1 MKVPLSLRRLLV
13 PCVLTAATASC
24 MNSPTL
30 ESIRYG
36 YSPSRVAAQ
45 AATPIPDDYNDMAS
59 GWAPERLGETG
70 AILYGFD
77 GTPVGASR
85 PGTVTKTKEP
95 INSGV
100 DPAPPGSRGTL
111 LDLYT
116 AAAEKLQVLTTRNE
130 DLQMGMD
137 RAENRAYDLDQQLK
151 ALQIAYDTLGKEKLD
166 VESRN
171 LELAGR
177 LATAQIARLE
187 AERALLEATLEWR
200 RMSAENN
207 KPLGGK
213 GERGQ
218 TP

>member
-1 MKVPLSLRRLLV
+1 MKAPFSLRRLMV
-13 PCVLTAATASC
+13 PCALAAATASC
-24 MNSPTL
+24 MSSPSL

-45 AATPIPDDYNDMAS
+45 VATPIPDDYNDMAA
-59 GWAPERLGETG
+59 GWAPEHREEA

-77 GTPVGASR
+77 GTPVGSSR
-85 PGTVTKTKEP
+85 PGTITETKQP
-95 INSGV
+95 INNGV
-100 DPAPPGSRGTL
+100 DPAPPGSRDTL

-116 AAAEKLQVLTTRNE
+116 KAAENVQILTTRNE

-137 RAENRAYDLDQQLK
+137 RAENRAYDLGEQLK
-151 ALQIAYDTLGKEKLD
+151 ALQAAYDTLGQEKQTAD
-166 VESRN
+166 TQS

-207 KPLGGK
+207 KPLTGQ

-218 TP
+218 RP

>member
-1 MKVPLSLRRLLV
+1 MKVHLSLRRLWV
-13 PCVLTAATASC
+13 PCIVAAATASC

-36 YSPSRVAAQ
+36 YSPSRVVAQ
-45 AATPIPDDYNDMAS
+45 ASTPIPDDYNDMAS
-59 GWAPERLGETG
+59 GWAPERPDDAGPV
-70 AILYGFD
+70 LYGFD

-85 PGTVTKTKEP
+85 PGTVTETKKP
-95 INSGV
+95 LNSGV

-116 AAAEKLQVLTTRNE
+116 QAAEKLQVLTTRNE

-137 RAENRAYDLDQQLK
+137 RAESRAFDLEQQLK
-151 ALQIAYDTLGKEKLD
+151 ALQLAYDTLGKEKQD
-166 VESRN
+166 VDLRN
-171 LELAGR
+171 LDIAGR

-207 KPLGGK
+207 KPLNGA

-218 TP
+218 RP